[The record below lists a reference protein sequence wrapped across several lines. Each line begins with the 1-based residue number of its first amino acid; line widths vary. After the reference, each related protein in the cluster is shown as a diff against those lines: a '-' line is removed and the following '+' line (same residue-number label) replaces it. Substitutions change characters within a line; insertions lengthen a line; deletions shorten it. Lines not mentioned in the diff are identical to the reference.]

1 MVTEVVHRFA
11 LYMFAQ
17 IVVVRFF
24 SLQIANS
31 FHPLLLEIQYNM
43 YPLI

>member
-1 MVTEVVHRFA
+1 MVTEVVHRLV

-24 SLQIANS
+24 SPLITSN
-31 FHPLLLEIQYNM
+31 FPHLLLEIQYNM
-43 YPLI
+43 FPLI